1 MSSQRTLPNIY
12 LMSLLNA
19 AYQGLH
25 IYWTDKDHR
34 LLLCNVSLA
43 RCIGFSDPGELYG
56 KTLLEIAKICHQDEK
71 QIKKIQNNNLQIMTT
86 RQPAVFEEQCDFDGN
101 YAVFLSYKAPFY
113 DEHGNVQGIFGI
125 SHDITEMKKAWLE
138 LEKSK
143 YATDFYL
150 ESILMSSPSNIYWLD
165 KEGRSLGYNDQ
176 QVRHLGLKSRTQAL
190 GKTIFDVAAM
200 MGWDPEVARKIREQD
215 LAVMDSRQPSITRE
229 TVLINDEERVYLA
242 SKSPMFDDKN
252 EVIGILG
259 ISTDITEQALIEK
272 NLEIARQK
280 AEASNRAK
288 TQFVSNISHDIRT
301 PLVGI
306 QGIASWLMERV
317 PEELQ
322 QEVQALVSASDELLI
337 LLNNVI
343 NLAKLEDDEQTEVK
357 QEVFDLQTLINK
369 LIVLFGPVA
378 KQRGLILE
386 ADYAEDIPQKF
397 ISDFL
402 LVQRSILNLVSNA
415 LKFTE
420 QGHVIVRVQKDES
433 ALNPDEQIFSLQIIV
448 EDTGIGIAPEA
459 QTEIF
464 EKFYRATPSF
474 QGKYRGSGLG
484 LSIVA
489 RFVSKLG
496 GNVGVRSD
504 LGKGSR
510 FTINLPLKIADDALG
525 IAVKNPDD
533 YASDHAVAI
542 QNEVMPNQ
550 LKIEQI
556 FPEGVSISPQPRIL
570 LVEDN
575 PLIQKGVTHTLNK
588 LNCFVEIAATG
599 TRALEMAAARQYDL
613 IFMDIG
619 LPDHDGLWVS
629 RQIRQ
634 LPYAQG
640 QSQTPIVALTAHI
653 DQKYEEI
660 CTEAGMNKIIVK
672 PLSSEEAQ
680 RCLDRFILNHKIPES
695 STKSIT

>member
-1 MSSQRTLPNIY
+1 MSSQQALPNIY

-19 AYQGLH
+19 HYQGLH
-25 IYWTDKDHR
+25 VYWTNKENQI
-34 LLLCNVSLA
+34 LLCNVSQAHYL
-43 RCIGFSDPGELYG
+43 GFSDPSELYG
-56 KTLLEIAKICHQDEK
+56 KNLLEIAEICHQDKE
-71 QIKKIQNNNLQIMTT
+71 QIHKIQNNNLQIMTT
-86 RQPAVFEEQCDFDGN
+86 RQPAVFEEQFDYDGKS
-101 YAVFLSYKAPFY
+101 VFFMSYKAPFY

-125 SHDITEMKKAWLE
+125 SHDITEMKNARLD

-143 YATDFYL
+143 HATDFYL

-176 QVRHLGLKSRTQAL
+176 QVKHLGLKSRTQAL
-190 GKTIFDVAAM
+190 GKTIFDVADM
-200 MGWDPEVARKIREQD
+200 MGWDPEVARKIREDD
-215 LAVMDSRQPSITRE
+215 LAVMDPRQPSIHRE
-229 TVLINDEERVYLA
+229 TVFINGEERIYLA
-242 SKSPMFDDKN
+242 GKSPMFDDKN

-259 ISTDITEQALIEK
+259 ISTDITEQVQVEK
-272 NLEIARQK
+272 KLEIARQK

-317 PEELQ
+317 PMELRE
-322 QEVQALVSASDELLI
+322 EVQALVNTSDELLI
-337 LLNNVI
+337 LLNSVI
-343 NLAKLEDDEQTEVK
+343 NLAKLEDDEQTEIK
-357 QEVFDLQTLINK
+357 QEVFDCQLLINK

-386 ADYAEDIPQKF
+386 AIYAEDIPKKF
-397 ISDFL
+397 ISDTL

-420 QGHVIVRVQKDES
+420 QGHVIVRVQKNES
-433 ALNPDEQIFSLQIIV
+433 APNPGEQIYPLQIIV

-496 GNVGVRSD
+496 GNVEVSSE

-510 FTINLPLKIADDALG
+510 FIISLPLKIADDASG

-542 QNEVMPNQ
+542 HNEIMPNK
-550 LKIEQI
+550 LKIEQV
-556 FPEGVSISPQPRIL
+556 FPEGMTASQQSRIL

-575 PLIQKGVTHTLNK
+575 SLIQKGVTHTLNK
-588 LNCFVEIAATG
+588 LNCFVEIAANG
-599 TRALEMAAARQYDL
+599 TQALEMAATRQYDL

-619 LPDHDGLWVS
+619 LPDYDGLWVS
-629 RQIRQ
+629 QQIRQ
-634 LPYAQG
+634 LPFPHG
-640 QSQTPIVALTAHI
+640 QTPIVALTAHI
-653 DQKYEEI
+653 DQKYEDV

-672 PLSSEEAQ
+672 PLSLVEAQ
-680 RCLDRFILNHKIPES
+680 HCLDRFVKIS
-695 STKSIT
+695 

>member
-1 MSSQRTLPNIY
+1 MDSQLTVADLY
-12 LMSLLNA
+12 LKSLLNA
-19 AYQGLH
+19 TYQGLH
-25 IYWTDKDHR
+25 IYWTDKDNR
-34 LLLCNVSLA
+34 LLLCNVSQS
-43 RCIGFSDPGELYG
+43 RSVGFSDPGELYG
-56 KTLLEIAKICHQDEK
+56 KTLLEIAKICHQDEE
-71 QIKKIQNNNLQIMTT
+71 QIKKIQNNNLQIMTM
-86 RQPAVFEEQCDFDGN
+86 REPAIFEEQCDFGGN

-113 DEHGNVQGIFGI
+113 DENGNVQGIFGI
-125 SHDITEMKKAWLE
+125 SHDITEMKKARLE

-143 YATDFYL
+143 HATDFYL
-150 ESILMSSPSNIYWLD
+150 ESILLSSPSNIYWLD
-165 KEGRSLGYNDQ
+165 KDGRSLGYNDQ
-176 QVRHLGLKSRTQAL
+176 QVKHLGLKSRTQAL
-190 GKTIFDVAAM
+190 GKTVFDVAAM
-200 MGWDPEVARKIREQD
+200 MGWDPEVARKIREND
-215 LAVMDSRQPSITRE
+215 IAVMESRQPSISRE
-229 TVLINDEERVYLA
+229 TVFISGEERTYLA

-259 ISTDITEQALIEK
+259 ISTDITEQAQVEK

-386 ADYAEDIPQKF
+386 ADYAEDIPKKF
-397 ISDFL
+397 ISDSL

-420 QGHVIVRVQKDES
+420 QGHVIVRVQKNES
-433 ALNPDEQIFSLQIIV
+433 ALNVDEQLFPLRIIV

-464 EKFYRATPSF
+464 EKFYRAWPSS

-496 GNVGVRSD
+496 GNVEVRSV
-504 LGKGSR
+504 LGKGSC
-510 FTINLPLKIADDALG
+510 FMINLPLKIADDASW
-525 IAVKNPDD
+525 IVIKNPDD

-542 QNEVMPNQ
+542 QNQVTPNQ
-550 LKIEQI
+550 LKIKQV
-556 FPEGVSISPQPRIL
+556 FPEGGSISRQPRIL

-575 PLIQKGVTHTLNK
+575 ALIQKGVTHTLNK

-599 TRALEMAAARQYDL
+599 TQGLEMAATRQYNL

-634 LPYAQG
+634 LPHPQG
-640 QSQTPIVALTAHI
+640 QTPIIALTAHI
-653 DQKYEEI
+653 DLKYEEV
-660 CTEAGMNKIIVK
+660 CTEAGMDKIIVK

-680 RCLDRFILNHKIPES
+680 RCLDRFVLNRKMSES